1 MDSSVG
7 EDNFAGEDNS
17 IKVDN
22 LLAFIQDSL
31 AWAAEGSLEFV
42 SLGQGN
48 PALEGILAAVK
59 DNWGFISQALGQL
72 LGLQPWQELQPLL
85 GLQSYLELA
94 IVHWQHL
101 RQVLNLLWVCTLI
114 QLKFAQQL
122 ILDN

>member
-7 EDNFAGEDNS
+7 EDNFAGVDNS
-17 IKVDN
+17 IKVGN

-48 PALEGILAAVK
+48 PAWEGNLAAVK
-59 DNWGFISQALGQL
+59 DIRGFIGLEPGQL
-72 LGLQPWQELQPLL
+72 RGLLPLQGLQPLL
-85 GLQSYLELA
+85 GLQSFLELA
-94 IVHWQHL
+94 VVHWQHL
-101 RQVLNLLWVCTLI
+101 RQELNLLWVCTLI
-114 QLKFAQQL
+114 PLKFGQQL